1 MNRGSV
7 INLMRLPERPVTGG
21 EIYNYRLDQYL
32 KERFERVDNI
42 SWPNRPHRN
51 ALEFILKSL
60 KQNVSNTSLLK
71 RIRDMDGDV
80 VILEDGSQSADLFL
94 FNLLIRVLRV
104 GMGKKVRIVS
114 LIHHTYAPLMQ
125 NKLKGT
131 LMFVVESIFAN
142 SLDGIITPSEFTQS
156 LVDRV
161 LRRHVDMLI
170 AYPGLNVSGLGGRR
184 MRTDDG
190 SVNLLFVGYLIPR
203 KGVDTLVKSI
213 NILVKNRGLERLT
226 LHVVGDAERDETYA
240 QGIREY
246 CRTEGIE
253 DHVIFHGRVN
263 DSDLQNLYETSDI
276 FVFPSLWEGFGMALA
291 EAMSYGLPIVTTNA
305 GAIPYLVKDGLN
317 GFLVPPKDPEKLA
330 QSIEKLVASPELRV
344 QFGEVNRKVAAEFS
358 WDRSFAQIEN
368 FFNRLIDSSAPQS
381 TAPY

>member
-1 MNRGSV
+1 
-7 INLMRLPERPVTGG
+7 MRLPERPVTGG

-32 KERFERVDNI
+32 KERFDRVDNI

-51 ALEFILKSL
+51 AMEFILKSL
-60 KQNVSNTSLLK
+60 AQNVSNISLLK
-71 RIRDMDGDV
+71 WVRDIDGDV

-94 FNLLIRVLRV
+94 FNLLIRVLRI
-104 GMGKKVRIVS
+104 GMGKRIRIVS
-114 LIHHTYAPLMQ
+114 IIYHTYAPLLE
-125 NKLKGT
+125 NKLKRT
-131 LMFVVESIFAN
+131 LMFVEESIFAN

-161 LRRHVDMLI
+161 LMRHIDMLI

-184 MRTDDG
+184 MRIDDG
-190 SVNLLFVGYLIPR
+190 NVNLLFVGYLIPR

-240 QGIREY
+240 LGIREY
-246 CRTEGIE
+246 CRKEGIE
-253 DHVIFHGRVN
+253 DHVIFHGRVSE
-263 DSDLQNLYETSDI
+263 SDLQNLYETSDI

-305 GAIPYLVKDGLN
+305 GAIPYLVKEGQN
-317 GFLVPPKDPEKLA
+317 GFLVPPQDPEKLA
-330 QSIEKLVASPELRV
+330 QSIEKLVASPELRAE
-344 QFGEVNRKVAAEFS
+344 FGEVNRKVAAEFS
-358 WDRSFAQIEN
+358 WERSFANIEN
-368 FFNRLIDSSAPQS
+368 FLR
-381 TAPY
+381 